1 MLSDEEK
8 ILTKKLRY
16 CEQEYEQDGYLS
28 VGKFEAIK
36 EAVNL
41 IEKQS
46 KEIEE
51 LKANHITTNNKATN
65 TEKAKIFDVIE
76 NSIDTYIEKSKP
88 YWEQIMTKDE
98 MTIDEALTI
107 IDDMYQD
114 RYKIMSQKTEKE
126 TIVDLSKMD
135 YIKFTNLEW
144 ASVRV
149 LREVQS
155 LRHEMEK
162 QSKEIEQLKKYEK
175 YYEEME
181 EVNKK
186 FIAVDKIKEILEIEE
201 KIDNEK
207 LLSLLQ
213 TIVDENARLE
223 DIEDRKVQIEYN
235 NVFNKGVKSV
245 EDKIKA
251 KIEEV
256 KDGTYDAKIVL
267 ESLLEKE

>member
-8 ILTKKLRY
+8 KAIEGIKKDDEYYDILENIKQNKYNMWNVEKLMRDTTTGDY
-16 CEQEYEQDGYLS
+16 TEYEIAQSIVY
-28 VGKFEAIK
+28 F
-36 EAVNL
+36 VNI

-51 LKANHITTNNKATN
+51 LKASHITTNNKATN

-98 MTIDEALTI
+98 MTIEEALTI
-107 IDDMYQD
+107 IDDMYKD

-162 QSKEIEQLKKYEK
+162 QSKEIEELKKYEK

-186 FIAVDKIKEILEIEE
+186 FIAVDKIK
-201 KIDNEK
+201 
-207 LLSLLQ
+207 
-213 TIVDENARLE
+213 
-223 DIEDRKVQIEYN
+223 
-235 NVFNKGVKSV
+235 
-245 EDKIKA
+245 A

-267 ESLLEKE
+267 QSLLNEEE

>member
-1 MLSDEEK
+1 MLDEEK
-8 ILTKKLRY
+8 AVLKTAKENYGLTSVEQKIL
-16 CEQEYEQDGYLS
+16 
-28 VGKFEAIK
+28 
-36 EAVNL
+36 VNL

-51 LKANHITTNNKATN
+51 LKASHITTNNKATN

-98 MTIDEALTI
+98 MTIEEALTI

-155 LRHEMEK
+155 LNHK
-162 QSKEIEQLKKYEK
+162 FKK
-175 YYEEME
+175 
-181 EVNKK
+181 
-186 FIAVDKIKEILEIEE
+186 L
-201 KIDNEK
+201 
-207 LLSLLQ
+207 
-213 TIVDENARLE
+213 
-223 DIEDRKVQIEYN
+223 
-235 NVFNKGVKSV
+235 

-251 KIEEV
+251 KIEE
-256 KDGTYDAKIVL
+256 YENKIKKIRNKKLINEPEDTINITRYVHYISVL
-267 ESLLEKE
+267 QSLLEKE

>member
-1 MLSDEEK
+1 MTDEEK
-8 ILTKKLRY
+8 KAIANFKYWIDTNTERGV
-16 CEQEYEQDGYLS
+16 CYLPDYICAK
-28 VGKFEAIK
+28 VL
-36 EAVNL
+36 NL
-41 IEKQS
+41 IEKQF

-51 LKANHITTNNKATN
+51 LKASHITTKNKATN

-98 MTIDEALTI
+98 MTIEEAETI

-114 RYKIMSQKTEKE
+114 KYKIMSQKTEKE

-162 QSKEIEQLKKYEK
+162 QEKEIEELKKYEK

-186 FIAVDKIKEILEIEE
+186 FIAVDKIK
-201 KIDNEK
+201 
-207 LLSLLQ
+207 
-213 TIVDENARLE
+213 
-223 DIEDRKVQIEYN
+223 
-235 NVFNKGVKSV
+235 
-245 EDKIKA
+245 A

-267 ESLLEKE
+267 QSLLEKE

>member
-8 ILTKKLRY
+8 KAVDELKKEINNPVEVPTDKFNTFILYNIESARTIL
-16 CEQEYEQDGYLS
+16 
-28 VGKFEAIK
+28 
-36 EAVNL
+36 NL

-51 LKANHITTNNKATN
+51 L
-65 TEKAKIFDVIE
+65 KAKIFDVIE

-88 YWEQIMTKDE
+88 YWEQIMTKDK
-98 MTIDEALTI
+98 MTIEEALTI

-114 RYKIMSQKTEKE
+114 RYKIMSQETEKE

-155 LRHEMEK
+155 LNHK
-162 QSKEIEQLKKYEK
+162 FKK
-175 YYEEME
+175 
-181 EVNKK
+181 
-186 FIAVDKIKEILEIEE
+186 L
-201 KIDNEK
+201 
-207 LLSLLQ
+207 
-213 TIVDENARLE
+213 
-223 DIEDRKVQIEYN
+223 
-235 NVFNKGVKSV
+235 

-251 KIEEV
+251 KIEE
-256 KDGTYDAKIVL
+256 L
-267 ESLLEKE
+267 ENQKRQWIEDRDNIKGCTR

>member
-1 MLSDEEK
+1 MLSDEEREA
-8 ILTKKLRY
+8 LQYFNTETKT
-16 CEQEYEQDGYLS
+16 
-28 VGKFEAIK
+28 EAMHYG
-36 EAVNL
+36 AVLVKL

-51 LKANHITTNNKATN
+51 LKASHITTKNKATN

-126 TIVDLSKMD
+126 TIVDLGKMD

-155 LRHEMEK
+155 LNNKLEK
-162 QSKEIEQLKKYEK
+162 W
-175 YYEEME
+175 
-181 EVNKK
+181 
-186 FIAVDKIKEILEIEE
+186 
-201 KIDNEK
+201 
-207 LLSLLQ
+207 
-213 TIVDENARLE
+213 
-223 DIEDRKVQIEYN
+223 
-235 NVFNKGVKSV
+235 

-251 KIEEV
+251 KIEEEDKLFFKT
-256 KDGTYDAKIVL
+256 KDVRHANRYKAYK
-267 ESLLEKE
+267 ELLEKE

>member
-8 ILTKKLRY
+8 KAIEYLKI
-16 CEQEYEQDGYLS
+16 EYEKLM
-28 VGKFEAIK
+28 K
-36 EAVNL
+36 EDNILFPLYKSYAKSL
-41 IEKQS
+41 IDIIEKQS

-51 LKANHITTNNKATN
+51 LKASHITTKNKATN

-98 MTIDEALTI
+98 MTIEEALTI

-135 YIKFTNLEW
+135 YIRFTNLEW

-155 LRHEMEK
+155 LNHK
-162 QSKEIEQLKKYEK
+162 FKK
-175 YYEEME
+175 
-181 EVNKK
+181 
-186 FIAVDKIKEILEIEE
+186 L
-201 KIDNEK
+201 
-207 LLSLLQ
+207 
-213 TIVDENARLE
+213 
-223 DIEDRKVQIEYN
+223 
-235 NVFNKGVKSV
+235 

-267 ESLLEKE
+267 QSLLEKE

>member
-1 MLSDEEK
+1 MSEEDIIK
-8 ILTKKLRY
+8 ILQHYLEMEEFDNAEDFLVAIDKILDLYQKEKEKNKRY
-16 CEQEYEQDGYLS
+16 EKYLKS
-28 VGKFEAIK
+28 KDTQAI
-36 EAVNL
+36 ETILNL

-51 LKANHITTNNKATN
+51 LKASHITTKNKATN

-126 TIVDLSKMD
+126 TIVDLGKMD

-144 ASVRV
+144 ASVRT

-155 LRHEMEK
+155 LNNKLEK
-162 QSKEIEQLKKYEK
+162 WK
-175 YYEEME
+175 
-181 EVNKK
+181 
-186 FIAVDKIKEILEIEE
+186 
-201 KIDNEK
+201 
-207 LLSLLQ
+207 
-213 TIVDENARLE
+213 
-223 DIEDRKVQIEYN
+223 
-235 NVFNKGVKSV
+235 
-245 EDKIKA
+245 DKIKA
-251 KIEEV
+251 KIEELENQKRQWIEDRDNKH
-256 KDGTYDAKIVL
+256 KDSEIIYAIEVL
-267 ESLLEKE
+267 QSLLEKE

>member
-1 MLSDEEK
+1 MTDEEK
-8 ILTKKLRY
+8 KNLLKKLQY
-16 CEQEYEQDGYLS
+16 CELEYQQDGYLS

-36 EAVNL
+36 QAIEV

-46 KEIEE
+46 EEIEE
-51 LKANHITTNNKATN
+51 LKASHITTNNKATN

-98 MTIDEALTI
+98 MTIEEALTI

-135 YIKFTNLEW
+135 YIRFTNLEW

-155 LRHEMEK
+155 LNHK
-162 QSKEIEQLKKYEK
+162 FKK
-175 YYEEME
+175 
-181 EVNKK
+181 
-186 FIAVDKIKEILEIEE
+186 L
-201 KIDNEK
+201 
-207 LLSLLQ
+207 
-213 TIVDENARLE
+213 
-223 DIEDRKVQIEYN
+223 
-235 NVFNKGVKSV
+235 

-251 KIEEV
+251 KIEELQDDI
-256 KDGTYDAKIVL
+256 KYSANPLSIDNSKFGIKVL
-267 ESLLEKE
+267 QSLLEKE

>member
-8 ILTKKLRY
+8 KAIERLNIYKEKIKDELYPIL
-16 CEQEYEQDGYLS
+16 D
-28 VGKFEAIK
+28 FEEEKAIG
-36 EAVNL
+36 VVLNL
-41 IEKQS
+41 IEKQQ

-51 LKANHITTNNKATN
+51 LKASHITMNNKATN
-65 TEKAKIFDVIE
+65 TEKAKIFDVID

-126 TIVDLSKMD
+126 TIVDLSKMY
-135 YIKFTNLEW
+135 YIRFTNLEW

-155 LRHEMEK
+155 LNHK
-162 QSKEIEQLKKYEK
+162 FKK
-175 YYEEME
+175 
-181 EVNKK
+181 
-186 FIAVDKIKEILEIEE
+186 L
-201 KIDNEK
+201 
-207 LLSLLQ
+207 
-213 TIVDENARLE
+213 
-223 DIEDRKVQIEYN
+223 
-235 NVFNKGVKSV
+235 

-267 ESLLEKE
+267 QSLLNEEE

>member
-8 ILTKKLRY
+8 EIFKNLK
-16 CEQEYEQDGYLS
+16 EYMQNNINNGYH
-28 VGKFEAIK
+28 KFVYNDLDWDFKCIDCINAIDK
-36 EAVNL
+36 VL
-41 IEKQS
+41 KQS

-51 LKANHITTNNKATN
+51 LKASHITTNNKATN

-98 MTIDEALTI
+98 MTIEEALTI

-155 LRHEMEK
+155 LNHK
-162 QSKEIEQLKKYEK
+162 FKK
-175 YYEEME
+175 
-181 EVNKK
+181 
-186 FIAVDKIKEILEIEE
+186 L
-201 KIDNEK
+201 
-207 LLSLLQ
+207 
-213 TIVDENARLE
+213 
-223 DIEDRKVQIEYN
+223 
-235 NVFNKGVKSV
+235 

-267 ESLLEKE
+267 QSLLEKE

>member
-1 MLSDEEK
+1 MTDEEK
-8 ILTKKLRY
+8 KEYIEHEILDRLY
-16 CEQEYEQDGYLS
+16 CLEENDFDKNKVDDGYIQAVLN
-28 VGKFEAIK
+28 ACK
-36 EAVNL
+36 EAKNL

-51 LKANHITTNNKATN
+51 LKASHITTKNKATN

-98 MTIDEALTI
+98 MTIEEALTI
-107 IDDMYQD
+107 INDMYQD

-135 YIKFTNLEW
+135 YIRFTNLEW

-155 LRHEMEK
+155 LNHK
-162 QSKEIEQLKKYEK
+162 FKK
-175 YYEEME
+175 
-181 EVNKK
+181 
-186 FIAVDKIKEILEIEE
+186 L
-201 KIDNEK
+201 
-207 LLSLLQ
+207 
-213 TIVDENARLE
+213 
-223 DIEDRKVQIEYN
+223 
-235 NVFNKGVKSV
+235 
-245 EDKIKA
+245 EDKIKT

-267 ESLLEKE
+267 QSLLEKEGE

>member
-1 MLSDEEK
+1 MSDEERIEQLELENKVLQDNNKGLKTK
-8 ILTKKLRY
+8 ID
-16 CEQEYEQDGYLS
+16 E
-28 VGKFEAIK
+28 
-36 EAVNL
+36 
-41 IEKQS
+41 QS

-51 LKANHITTNNKATN
+51 LKASHITTNNKATN

-98 MTIDEALTI
+98 MTIEEALTI

-155 LRHEMEK
+155 LNHK
-162 QSKEIEQLKKYEK
+162 FKK
-175 YYEEME
+175 
-181 EVNKK
+181 
-186 FIAVDKIKEILEIEE
+186 L
-201 KIDNEK
+201 
-207 LLSLLQ
+207 
-213 TIVDENARLE
+213 
-223 DIEDRKVQIEYN
+223 
-235 NVFNKGVKSV
+235 

-251 KIEEV
+251 KIEELENQKRQWIEDRDNKH
-256 KDGTYDAKIVL
+256 KDSEIIYAIEVL
-267 ESLLEKE
+267 QSLLEKEE

>member
-1 MLSDEEK
+1 MSDEEK
-8 ILTKKLRY
+8 KEYIEHEILDRLY
-16 CEQEYEQDGYLS
+16 CLEENDFDKNKVDDDYIQAVLN
-28 VGKFEAIK
+28 ACK
-36 EAVNL
+36 EAKNL

-51 LKANHITTNNKATN
+51 LKASHITTKNKATN

-98 MTIDEALTI
+98 MTIEEALTI

-114 RYKIMSQKTEKE
+114 KYKIMEQKTDTGV
-126 TIVDLSKMD
+126 TIDLSKMD
-135 YIKFTNLEW
+135 EITFTNLEF
-144 ASVRV
+144 ASVIV

-155 LRHEMEK
+155 LNHK
-162 QSKEIEQLKKYEK
+162 FKK
-175 YYEEME
+175 
-181 EVNKK
+181 
-186 FIAVDKIKEILEIEE
+186 L
-201 KIDNEK
+201 
-207 LLSLLQ
+207 
-213 TIVDENARLE
+213 
-223 DIEDRKVQIEYN
+223 
-235 NVFNKGVKSV
+235 

-267 ESLLEKE
+267 QSLLEKE

>member
-8 ILTKKLRY
+8 EIFNNLK
-16 CEQEYEQDGYLS
+16 EYMQSNINKGYH
-28 VGKFEAIK
+28 KFIYNDLDWDFKCIDCINAIDK
-36 EAVNL
+36 VL
-41 IEKQS
+41 KQS

-51 LKANHITTNNKATN
+51 LKASHITTNNKATN

-98 MTIDEALTI
+98 MTIEEALTI

-135 YIKFTNLEW
+135 YIRFTNLEW

-155 LRHEMEK
+155 LNHK
-162 QSKEIEQLKKYEK
+162 FKK
-175 YYEEME
+175 
-181 EVNKK
+181 
-186 FIAVDKIKEILEIEE
+186 L
-201 KIDNEK
+201 
-207 LLSLLQ
+207 
-213 TIVDENARLE
+213 
-223 DIEDRKVQIEYN
+223 
-235 NVFNKGVKSV
+235 

-251 KIEEV
+251 KIEE
-256 KDGTYDAKIVL
+256 YDDKEMTVNLVNRSAGKTFQQAVRNEVRKVL
-267 ESLLEKE
+267 QSLLEERN

>member
-8 ILTKKLRY
+8 KAIEYLKI
-16 CEQEYEQDGYLS
+16 EYEKLM
-28 VGKFEAIK
+28 K
-36 EAVNL
+36 EDNILFPLYKSDAKRL
-41 IEKQS
+41 IDIIEKQS

-51 LKANHITTNNKATN
+51 LKASHITTKNKATN

-98 MTIDEALTI
+98 MTIEEALTI

-135 YIKFTNLEW
+135 YIRFTNLEW

-155 LRHEMEK
+155 LNHK
-162 QSKEIEQLKKYEK
+162 FKK
-175 YYEEME
+175 
-181 EVNKK
+181 
-186 FIAVDKIKEILEIEE
+186 L
-201 KIDNEK
+201 
-207 LLSLLQ
+207 
-213 TIVDENARLE
+213 
-223 DIEDRKVQIEYN
+223 
-235 NVFNKGVKSV
+235 

-267 ESLLEKE
+267 QSLLEN

>member
-1 MLSDEEK
+1 MSDEEK
-8 ILTKKLRY
+8 KAIEYLKNRLEILHNNTQWAT
-16 CEQEYEQDGYLS
+16 ENS
-28 VGKFEAIK
+28 IK
-36 EAVNL
+36 IVLNL

-51 LKANHITTNNKATN
+51 LKASHITTKNKATN

-126 TIVDLSKMD
+126 TIVDLGKMD

-144 ASVRV
+144 ASVRA

-155 LRHEMEK
+155 LNYK
-162 QSKEIEQLKKYEK
+162 L
-175 YYEEME
+175 
-181 EVNKK
+181 
-186 FIAVDKIKEILEIEE
+186 
-201 KIDNEK
+201 EK
-207 LLSLLQ
+207 LQ
-213 TIVDENARLE
+213 
-223 DIEDRKVQIEYN
+223 
-235 NVFNKGVKSV
+235 
-245 EDKIKA
+245 DKIKA

-256 KDGTYDAKIVL
+256 SNGTYDAKIVL

>member
-1 MLSDEEK
+1 MEENDFDK
-8 ILTKKLRY
+8 NKVDDDYIQAVLNA
-16 CEQEYEQDGYLS
+16 C
-28 VGKFEAIK
+28 K
-36 EAVNL
+36 EAKNL

-51 LKANHITTNNKATN
+51 LKASHITTKNKATN

-98 MTIDEALTI
+98 MTIEEALTI

-114 RYKIMSQKTEKE
+114 KYKIMEQKTDTGV
-126 TIVDLSKMD
+126 TIDLSKMD
-135 YIKFTNLEW
+135 EITFTNLEF
-144 ASVRV
+144 ASVIV

-155 LRHEMEK
+155 LNHK
-162 QSKEIEQLKKYEK
+162 FKK
-175 YYEEME
+175 
-181 EVNKK
+181 
-186 FIAVDKIKEILEIEE
+186 L
-201 KIDNEK
+201 
-207 LLSLLQ
+207 
-213 TIVDENARLE
+213 
-223 DIEDRKVQIEYN
+223 
-235 NVFNKGVKSV
+235 

-267 ESLLEKE
+267 QSLLEKE

>member
-1 MLSDEEK
+1 MNDEEK
-8 ILTKKLRY
+8 KAIERAKFLINIDT
-16 CEQEYEQDGYLS
+16 YL
-28 VGKFEAIK
+28 EK
-36 EAVNL
+36 EMLINLLNL

-51 LKANHITTNNKATN
+51 LKASHIMTHNKATN
-65 TEKAKIFDVIE
+65 TEKAKIFDVID

-88 YWEQIMTKDE
+88 YWEQIMAKDE

-155 LRHEMEK
+155 LNYKLEK
-162 QSKEIEQLKKYEK
+162 WQ
-175 YYEEME
+175 
-181 EVNKK
+181 
-186 FIAVDKIKEILEIEE
+186 
-201 KIDNEK
+201 
-207 LLSLLQ
+207 
-213 TIVDENARLE
+213 
-223 DIEDRKVQIEYN
+223 
-235 NVFNKGVKSV
+235 
-245 EDKIKA
+245 DKIKA
-251 KIEEV
+251 KIEELDNQKRQWIEDRDNKH
-256 KDGTYDAKIVL
+256 KDSELIYAIEVL
-267 ESLLEKE
+267 QSLLEKE